1 MKRVWWQRLLVAA
14 LSLTVIAAAA
24 LFGASSVQTWMD
36 QNDQRADAEALAVE
50 LDARVAELE
59 AEIERRTSSNGA
71 RREAL
76 CFGPYVEPG
85 TEVYSVMGLHGCVTS
100 PAEP

>member
-36 QNDQRADAEALAVE
+36 QNDQRADAEALAAE

-59 AEIERRTSSNGA
+59 AEISLRTSSDGA

-85 TEVYSVMGLHGCVTS
+85 TEVYSVMGLHGCVS
-100 PAEP
+100 PPPEP